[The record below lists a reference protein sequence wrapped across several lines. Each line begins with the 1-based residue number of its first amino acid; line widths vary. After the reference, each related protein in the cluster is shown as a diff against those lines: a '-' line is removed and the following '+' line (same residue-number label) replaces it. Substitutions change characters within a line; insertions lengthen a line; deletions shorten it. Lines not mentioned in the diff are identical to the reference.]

1 LLLEDPTPGIEDKM
15 ISKHTLVALV
25 ASAVLGLGSSS
36 ALADF
41 ACSAYNVTDVS
52 DTNAPNEL
60 FRENMT
66 LNGTMSDDCYGHVEV
81 GANSGAQVQSYVNGV
96 DTSLFG
102 GGWQWVARFDDT
114 GIATNNYLGLKFTIT
129 SAILGAAGGT
139 FTLLVEDL
147 DPGSPLNL
155 PAVIDLIG
163 TVKGGQGTDFF
174 FFDDEVIS
182 AENPGS
188 FTMTYNNNSNGG
200 VSGLSDIT
208 FLVRDGREDCP
219 PGDPTCDPQRIPE
232 PGTLALVAL
241 ALAAGGLPA
250 LRRRRRP

>member
-1 LLLEDPTPGIEDKM
+1 M
-15 ISKHTLVALV
+15 ISKHTLVALLG
-25 ASAVLGLGSSS
+25 SALLGLGSSS
-36 ALADF
+36 ALADT
-41 ACSAYNVTDVS
+41 ACSAYNTTGVNDP
-52 DTNAPNEL
+52 NAPTEL

-81 GANSGAQVQSYVNGV
+81 GANSGAQVQSYVN
-96 DTSLFG
+96 TNSLFG
-102 GGWQWVARFDDT
+102 FNDWQWVARFDDNGT
-114 GIATNNYLGLKFTIT
+114 ATNDYLGLRFTIT
-129 SAILGAAGGT
+129 SAFLDATGGT

-174 FFDDEVIS
+174 FFDDEVVS
-182 AENPGS
+182 ESNPGT
-188 FTMTYNNNSNGG
+188 FTMTYNNSSRGG

-208 FLVRDGREDCP
+208 FLVRDGRDDCP

-250 LRRRRRP
+250 LRRRRP

>member
-1 LLLEDPTPGIEDKM
+1 M
-15 ISKHTLVALV
+15 ISKHTLVALMGT
-25 ASAVLGLGSSS
+25 ALLGLGSSS
-36 ALADF
+36 ALADT
-41 ACSAYNVTDVS
+41 ACSAYNVTNVS

-81 GANSGAQVQSYVNGV
+81 GANSGAQVQTYVNV
-96 DTSLFG
+96 TNPLFG

-114 GIATNNYLGLKFTIT
+114 GTATNDYLGLRFTIT
-129 SAILGAAGGT
+129 SAFLSATGGT
-139 FTLLVEDL
+139 FTLQVTDVG
-147 DPGSPLNL
+147 DPLNL
-155 PAVIDLIG
+155 PAIIDMIG

-182 AENPGS
+182 AENPGT
-188 FTMTYNNNSNGG
+188 FTMTYNNSTRGG

-208 FLVRDGREDCP
+208 FLVRDGRNQDCP

-241 ALAAGGLPA
+241 ALAAGGLRG
-250 LRRRRRP
+250 LRRRRP